1 MENRD
6 LIIVKGI
13 ISQFITDLHKEEKR
27 LISELEATTNKEETN
42 KKIIALQRI
51 YNTLEVAENLQ

>member
-51 YNTLEVAENLQ
+51 YNTLEVAEKLQ